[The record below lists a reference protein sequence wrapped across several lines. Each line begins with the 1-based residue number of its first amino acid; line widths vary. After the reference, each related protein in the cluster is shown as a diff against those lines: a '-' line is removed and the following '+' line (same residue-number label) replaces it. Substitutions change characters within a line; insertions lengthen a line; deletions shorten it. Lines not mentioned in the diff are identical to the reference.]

1 MLSKVTELATWVQ
14 VIVQNHIPNGGRIED
29 MDVMQLLMKPQM
41 TASRYAKVKAYDNH
55 YRVTIDNEATTMAT
69 YDFGV
74 AYIFQQPHATNEGM
88 TLGSIQYVVILKDII
103 LLNYGPV
110 FQPVVLFKCDWVTPG
125 FDRWGNPTYRRD
137 EDGFLLANFR
147 NLKVEVTKPFVFP
160 SQVQQV
166 FYGDEPSTTWWKVV
180 FHKKARSKHI
190 VVENSEEISIPI
202 NNVIGT
208 EVPFIIPKVLSNTT
222 FVGAIELIGIEAI
235 LVAVGLQRPFDDEED
250 AMG

>member
-1 MLSKVTELATWVQ
+1 MLSKVTELATWVRT
-14 VIVQNHIPNGGRIED
+14 IVQNHIPDGGRIED
-29 MDVMQLLMKPQM
+29 MDVMQLSMKPQM
-41 TASRYAKVKAYDNH
+41 TISRYAKVTAYDNH
-55 YRVTIDNEATTMAT
+55 YRVIIDNEATTRAT
-69 YDFGV
+69 YDSGV
-74 AYIFQQPHATNEGM
+74 TYIFQQPHATNEGM
-88 TLGSIQYVVILKDII
+88 TLGSIQYVVVLKDII

-110 FQPVVLFKCDWVTPG
+110 SQPMVLFKCDWVTPR
-125 FDRWGNPTYRRD
+125 FDRWGNPTYRRE

-147 NLKVEVTKPFVFP
+147 NLKAKVTKPFVFP

-166 FYGDEPSTTWWKVV
+166 FYVDEPSTPWWKVV